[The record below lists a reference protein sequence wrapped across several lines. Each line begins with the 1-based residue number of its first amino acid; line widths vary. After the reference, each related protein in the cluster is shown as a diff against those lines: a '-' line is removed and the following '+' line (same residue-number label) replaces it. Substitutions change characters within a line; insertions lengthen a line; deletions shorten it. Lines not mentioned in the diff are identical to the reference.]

1 MEAPIEIP
9 IVDFSFIYQMSDNDS
24 VYVFEVIELF
34 LKNVP
39 AGLAKLEDSVRNTD
53 NFEIIQKQ
61 SHFLKSSANVIKVR
75 GMFDDLVRMES
86 LARAK
91 TGKEEIVELLDK
103 LLFLFN
109 EALPVLEAEREKN
122 KPKKLKAKS

>member
-1 MEAPIEIP
+1 MQDP
-9 IVDFSFIYQMSDNDS
+9 IVDFNFIYDMSDNDS
-24 VYVFEVIELF
+24 TYVFEVIELF

-39 AGLAKLEDSVRNTD
+39 AGLARLEQTIRETD
-53 NFEIIQKQ
+53 DFAIIQKQ

-91 TGKEEIVELLDK
+91 TGKEEINELLEK
-103 LLFLFN
+103 LLAVFN
-109 EALPVLEAEREKN
+109 EALPVLEAERDKN
-122 KPKKLKAKS
+122 KRLMKK

>member
-1 MEAPIEIP
+1 MEAP

-39 AGLAKLEDSVRNTD
+39 AGLSRLEDSVKNTD
-53 NFEIIQKQ
+53 DFEIIQKQ
-61 SHFLKSSANVIKVR
+61 AHFLKSSANIIKVR
-75 GMFDDLVRMES
+75 GMFDDLVRMEA

-91 TGKEEIVELLDK
+91 TGKPEIEQLLDK
-103 LLFLFN
+103 LLVLFS
-109 EALPVLEAEREKN
+109 EALPVLEAERDKN
-122 KPKKLKAKS
+122 KPKKVKAKD

>member
-1 MEAPIEIP
+1 METP

-34 LKNVP
+34 LRNVP

-53 NFEIIQKQ
+53 DFEIIQKQ
-61 SHFLKSSANVIKVR
+61 SHFLKSSANIIKVR

-86 LARAK
+86 LARAR
-91 TGKEEIVELLDK
+91 TGKEEIEQLLDK
-103 LLFLFN
+103 LTSIFR
-109 EALPVLEAEREKN
+109 EALPVLEAEKEKN
-122 KPKKLKAKS
+122 KPKKVKAKS